1 MRTADPH
8 GSASRE
14 TALKDAF
21 AHCAGLVREEDRPRY
36 AARLFLPETAR
47 NPVLALDA
55 FRLETLKIP
64 FLTSEAGPAEIRLQ
78 WWREV
83 IEGGRESE
91 AAAHP
96 VALALCSVIGDR
108 SLPLPAFGRYLEA
121 RAFDLYH
128 DPVPDRAALEGLIGE
143 TESFLMQM
151 AAIVAGLEQNSTL
164 ADACGHGGMT
174 VGIAR
179 LLRLLPWHT
188 SRQQV
193 RLPLDLLAE
202 HGLDEAGFLA
212 EHGEAGGEAQGR
224 AVAAFARLGLE
235 HSQKARAAIRQSQK
249 AGRAVFLPITEAE
262 LVLRAAMGTPQAALA
277 QPLTVSPLK
286 AQWALWRTALA
297 GF

>member
-1 MRTADPH
+1 MTGA
-8 GSASRE
+8 GLQESS
-14 TALKDAF
+14 LGDAF
-21 AHCAGLVREEDRPRY
+21 AHCADMVREEDRPRY
-36 AARLFLPETAR
+36 AARLFLPVPAR
-47 NPVLALDA
+47 EAALALDA

-64 FLTSEAGPAEIRLQ
+64 FLTSEPGPGEIRLQ

-83 IEGGRESE
+83 MEGARAAE

-96 VALALCSVIGDR
+96 VAAALCSVVVR
-108 SLPLPAFGRYLEA
+108 HNLPVPAFGRYLEGV
-121 RAFDLYH
+121 AFDLYH

-151 AAIVAGLEQNSTL
+151 AALTAGLKQDSTL

-249 AGRAVFLPITEAE
+249 AGRAVFLLITEAE
-262 LVLRAAMGTPQAALA
+262 LVLRAAMGAPQAVLA
-277 QPLTVSPLK
+277 QPLAVSPLK

>member
-1 MRTADPH
+1 MTDSDPQES
-8 GSASRE
+8 G
-14 TALKDAF
+14 LKDAF
-21 AHCAGLVREEDRPRY
+21 LHCAGMVREEDRQRY
-36 AARLFLPETAR
+36 AARLFLPRPAR
-47 NPVLALDA
+47 DAALALDA

-64 FLTSEAGPAEIRLQ
+64 FLTSEPGPGEIRLQ

-83 IEGGRESE
+83 IEGSRGAE

-96 VALALCSVIGDR
+96 VAMALCAVIVGHK
-108 SLPLPAFGRYLEA
+108 LPVPAFGRYLEGA
-121 RAFDLYH
+121 AFDLYH

-143 TESFLMQM
+143 TESFLFQM
-151 AAIVAGLEQNSTL
+151 EALTAGLDQGSTL
-164 ADACGHGGMT
+164 ADACGHGGMA

-202 HGLDEAGFLA
+202 YGLDEAGFLNA
-212 EHGEAGGEAQGR
+212 QGEAQGAAKDE
-224 AVAAFARLGLE
+224 AVAGFARLGLE
-235 HSQKARAAIRQSQK
+235 HAEKARGAIRQLQK

-262 LVLRAAMGTPQAALA
+262 LVLRAVERSSKEAITQSAS
-277 QPLTVSPLK
+277 VSPLK
-286 AQWALWRTALA
+286 AQWVLWRAALA

>member
-1 MRTADPH
+1 M
-8 GSASRE
+8 
-14 TALKDAF
+14 
-21 AHCAGLVREEDRPRY
+21 HCAGLVREEDRPRY

-151 AAIVAGLEQNSTL
+151 AALTAGLKQDSTL
-164 ADACGHGGMT
+164 ADACGHGGMA

-179 LLRLLPWHT
+179 LLRLLPWHI

-202 HGLDEAGFLA
+202 YGLDEAGFL
-212 EHGEAGGEAQGR
+212 EGHGEAQRAAKGK
-224 AVAAFARLGLE
+224 AVAGFARLGLE
-235 HSQKARAAIRQSQK
+235 HAEKARAAIRQIPK
-249 AGRAVFLPITEAE
+249 AGRAVFLPLTEAE
-262 LVLRAAMGTPQAALA
+262 LVLRAVEQSPGKAMA
-277 QPLTVSPLK
+277 QPVSISPMK
-286 AQWALWRTALA
+286 AQWVLWRTALT

>member
-1 MRTADPH
+1 MTEA
-8 GSASRE
+8 ASQGHDLR
-14 TALKDAF
+14 DAF
-21 AHCAGLVREEDRPRY
+21 AHCAAMVREEDRSRY
-36 AARLFLPETAR
+36 AARLFLPGPAR
-47 NPVLALDA
+47 EAELALDA

-64 FLTSEAGPAEIRLQ
+64 FLVSEPGPGEIRLQ

-83 IEGGRESE
+83 IEGAREAE

-96 VALALCSVIGDR
+96 AAMALCAVITR
-108 SLPLPAFGRYLEA
+108 HNLPVPAFGRYLEGV
-121 RAFDLYH
+121 AFELYH

-151 AAIVAGLEQNSTL
+151 TALASGKASGLEQNSTL
-164 ADACGHGGMT
+164 ADACGHGGMA

-179 LLRLLPWHT
+179 LLRLLPWHQ

-212 EHGEAGGEAQGR
+212 EPGEAQGK
-224 AVAAFARLGLE
+224 AVAEFARLGLVHAE
-235 HSQKARAAIRQSQK
+235 KARAAIRQLPK
-249 AGRAVFLPITEAE
+249 AGRAVFLPLTEAE
-262 LVLRAAMGTPQAALA
+262 LVLRAALKVPEQATT
-277 QPLTVSPLK
+277 QSVSISPLK
-286 AQWALWRTALA
+286 AQWALWRTAWR